1 MSYRFLILF
10 LLSSGLNAQSIYSD
24 SNYLFIG
31 SNSSIT
37 LNNLTLTPTNS
48 LTISNTVLVEENTSA
63 NTNSYTIAAPF
74 YKFKNNPI
82 GFAGTIDLKYNSNNV
97 SNLEVD

>member
-10 LLSSGLNAQSIYSD
+10 LLSAGLNAQSIYSD

-31 SNSSIT
+31 PNSSIT
-37 LNNLTLTPTNS
+37 LSNLTLTPTNS
-48 LTISNTVLVEENTSA
+48 FTISNTVLVEENTSA
-63 NTNSYTIAAPF
+63 SSDSYTIAAPF

-82 GFAGTIDLKYNSNNV
+82 VFLKGV
-97 SNLEVD
+97 S

>member
-1 MSYRFLILF
+1 MNYNFLILF
-10 LLSSGLNAQSIYSD
+10 LFCSYLNAQSIYSD

-48 LTISNTVLVEENTSA
+48 LTISNTVLVEENAST
-63 NTNSYTIAAPF
+63 NTNSYTIAPPF
-74 YKFKNNPI
+74 YKFKNRSFN
-82 GFAGTIDLKYNSNNV
+82 LLNV
-97 SNLEVD
+97 G